1 MKQKRMT
8 MNNTLKNNLQNL
20 LFSPKV
26 WSAVLLFILVLF
38 VWKQCNSTSEGPS
51 LEEQSALIEK
61 QIKNV
66 SKLVVTEGTF
76 SQVYSYK
83 DQKKYFLD
91 ILKFEKK
98 ALMVVN
104 SEVFIQYNLKDL
116 AYEIN
121 EKEKL
126 ILLKKLP
133 KEEIKV
139 LPKIQFYDINES
151 VFNPFGANDYN
162 KIAGKVQKDIE
173 QKLQNSSMVKNAQN
187 RLVAELSG
195 LLVLSNTLGWRIQYD
210 GEIITTEQDLQRKFK
225 G

>member
-1 MKQKRMT
+1 MKPKGNKV
-8 MNNTLKNNLQNL
+8 NNTLKNSLQNL

-26 WSAVLLFILVLF
+26 WSTVLLFILVIF
-38 VWKQCNSTSEGPS
+38 VWKQCKTTSDGPT

-126 ILLKKLP
+126 VLLKKLP

-151 VFNPFGANDYN
+151 VFNPFGVNDYN
-162 KIAGKVQKDIE
+162 KIAGKVQTDIE

-210 GEIITTEQDLQRKFK
+210 GEIITTEQDLQNKFK

>member
-1 MKQKRMT
+1 
-8 MNNTLKNNLQNL
+8 MNRIKNLWI
-20 LFSPKV
+20 SPKF
-26 WSAVLLFILVLF
+26 WSVFIVILLALF

-66 SKLVVTEGTF
+66 RKLVVTEGTF

-91 ILKFEKK
+91 FVKFEKK

-104 SEVFIQYNLKDL
+104 SEVFIQYDLKQMD
-116 AYEIN
+116 YEILEQ
-121 EKEKL
+121 EKKIL
-126 ILLKKLP
+126 IKKLP

-151 VFNPFGANDYN
+151 VFNPFEADDYN
-162 KIAGKVQKDIE
+162 KISDKVQKDIE
-173 QKLQNSSMVKNAQN
+173 KKLKTSNMVKNAQN
-187 RLVAELSG
+187 RLVSELSG
-195 LLVLSNTLGWRIQYD
+195 ILILSNSLGWTLEFE
-210 GEIITTEQDLQRKFK
+210 GEIITSQGDLQQQFK
-225 G
+225 S

>member
-1 MKQKRMT
+1 
-8 MNNTLKNNLQNL
+8 MNLKKNRPMNSIKNL
-20 LFSPKV
+20 LISPKF
-26 WSAVLLFILVLF
+26 WSVFLVTLLVVLL
-38 VWKQCNSTSEGPS
+38 WKQCNATLDGPS
-51 LEEQSALIEK
+51 LQEQSALIEK

-66 SKLVVTEGTF
+66 RKLVVTEGTF

-116 AYEIN
+116 DYEIL
-121 EKEKL
+121 EKEKKIL
-126 ILLKKLP
+126 IKKIP

-151 VFNPFGANDYN
+151 VFNPFGAEDYN
-162 KIAGKVQKDIE
+162 KISDKVRMDIE
-173 QKLQNSSMVKNAQN
+173 KKLKTSSMVKNAQN
-187 RLVAELSG
+187 RLVTELSG
-195 LLVLSNTLGWRIQYD
+195 ILILSNSLGWTIEFD
-210 GEIITTEQDLQRKFK
+210 GETITSEEDLQQKFK